1 MKRVLQISKYYY
13 PFLGGTE
20 QVARDIARALSDCS
34 DIEQKIICFNEDA
47 CDESIICHKNET
59 VHDYVDGVEVV
70 RCGYELKISSQAI
83 SLSYQKELE
92 KLMNDF
98 NPDVIIFHYPNPF
111 VTHFLLKFKKR
122 NFKLYVYWHLDIT
135 KQRVLKHLFNK
146 QNKDL
151 IKRADKVVGATPIHL
166 NESAYSAEMDKKKYI
181 LPYTIDEQNLQ
192 ITKEEVL
199 KANDIRER
207 NANKTICFAMGRHV
221 PYKGFRY
228 LIDAAS
234 KLDDNYIFFIAGS
247 GELTDE
253 LKAQASGNSNV
264 VFLGRISDSDRRVYL
279 QACDIFCFPSI
290 TRNEGFGLALAEAM
304 YFGVPGVTFH
314 ITGSGVNYVNLDGVT
329 GIECPNSDSNDY
341 SEAIKKLANDNL
353 LRKKYGEAA
362 RKRVLDNFTE
372 ENFKKNIQ
380 RLLNMEY

>member
-228 LIDAAS
+228 FIDAAS

-341 SEAIKKLANDNL
+341 SEAIKKLANDNV

>member
-151 IKRADKVVGATPIHL
+151 IKQADKVVGATPIHL

-341 SEAIKKLANDNL
+341 SEAIKKLANDNV

>member
-341 SEAIKKLANDNL
+341 SEAIKKLANDNV